1 MSRFVERLEKISQG
15 GTGGLGFGAAKAG
28 KTPALALVG
37 HISKNYAA
45 GLAAVAKLGLDAA
58 LLSGIDAP
66 AGLKK
71 LKKSLPSMPWGVHV
85 TSLSEED
92 SQAFREEGCDLL
104 AFSLEETTAAAVAT
118 DEAARILYTDAGLE
132 DRELR
137 GIASLPLDVFVLR
150 VPGLADAWTL
160 KDLASV
166 AMVSRRV
173 DKYILVEVS
182 KAPTAKD
189 LEALRDAGVDGLV
202 VDMESIG
209 AEALAELKAAT
220 LDLPKQKPGR
230 RGGLAAVVPSSVF
243 PSGSAAEPEPD
254 EEDDDFDD
262 E

>member
-1 MSRFVERLEKISQG
+1 MSKFVERLEKISQG
-15 GTGGLGFGAAKAG
+15 VTGGLGFGVAKAE

-58 LLSGIDAP
+58 LLAGVDGP

-71 LKKSLPSMPWGVHV
+71 LKKSLPSLPWGVHL

-92 SQAFREEGCDLL
+92 SQGYRDEGCDLL

-173 DKYILVEVS
+173 DKFILVEVS

-202 VDMESIG
+202 VDMESID
-209 AEALAELKAAT
+209 AEALAALKAAV

-230 RGGLAAVVPSSVF
+230 RGSAAAIIPASVF
-243 PSGSAAEPEPD
+243 PSGSSAEPEPD
-254 EEDDDFDD
+254 EDDDFDD